1 MAKAGDFI
9 KKFGFMKK
17 ERIKTNILPLDIIL
31 NNAFELGG
39 CFALSSPP
47 GGGKSTLVLQMCK
60 FMCDAGRFIYYIDIE
75 QGIKPEQI
83 TGAGLDK
90 YLEPINGEDY
100 PRFQGTNEIYS
111 YNDCQNAI
119 RDIIAMKKEGKCNF
133 DMVITDSLSS
143 LVSETVLEGSAEAAT
158 MAVDARPLSKVI
170 KSIRGPLGVA
180 GITLFN
186 IVQAA
191 SNIGGGMYAA
201 EWVAK
206 VTKAI
211 EHAVDALILLEHPQF
226 NSYKILGKKKT
237 PNGEEDIEIG
247 YWGKIYTTKGRS
259 GLNRIKLNIPMI
271 AGKGCD
277 NIMYL
282 KRVLLETGV
291 FVKGTKYYKYN
302 DASGNE
308 QKIEGEAN
316 FEKFVKENY
325 QMLVKMMYDLGFF
338 DLTNNTVV
346 NYIAAVEPA
355 EVGDGNVSEEEL
367 RNEQEGTVTLDNQQ
381 EPDEDEPQF
390 V

>member
-17 ERIKTNILPLDIIL
+17 ERIKTKILPLDIIL

-39 CFALSSPP
+39 CYAVASPP
-47 GGGKSTLVLQMCK
+47 GGGKSTLVLQLCK

-75 QGIKPEQI
+75 QGIKQEQI
-83 TGAGLDK
+83 IGAGLDK
-90 YLEPINGEDY
+90 YLEPINGEEY

-170 KSIRGPLGVA
+170 KSIRG
-180 GITLFN
+180 
-186 IVQAA
+186 
-191 SNIGGGMYAA
+191 
-201 EWVAK
+201 
-206 VTKAI
+206 
-211 EHAVDALILLEHPQF
+211 LILLEHPQF

-308 QKIEGEAN
+308 QRIEGEAN

-338 DLTNNTVV
+338 DLTNNAVV
-346 NYIAAVEPA
+346 NHIAVIEPA